1 METTEVLK
9 VPLDVTWT
17 FDYQIDMEK
26 LKNLYSKAKQSQ
38 WDAETYV
45 DWERPIDPSK
55 PLIDEERFGFSR
67 VPLYAKLSDSQREK
81 FRAHMTAQIL
91 SGILHGEQGA
101 LMTAA
106 VLTHAVPDYEGKLYA
121 ATQTMDE
128 ARHVE
133 VYDRYIQR
141 LAIIYPM
148 SSGLKSLIEM
158 AFKGDHWVKVAIGM
172 NMVVESLALGAFHNM
187 AAATTCDTLRTIL
200 QMVLR
205 DESRHVAFGHVYVKE
220 AIGRMTTDE
229 REDIAE
235 FTFEAVSRQRRRG
248 GVASGDSRFIQVL
261 INAGI
266 DPQDFLRSMAEARQ
280 QGLLKGAAA
289 PGQVHMFRD
298 LMMPALVRVGAIT
311 ERTRAKFAEQGIQI
325 FEDTTVLEAMEDDTT
340 GEFDVAVAAEASKGD
355 AERDDAP
362 SGY

>member
-1 METTEVLK
+1 MSTTEILN

-17 FDYQIDMEK
+17 FDYQIDMAK

-38 WDAETYV
+38 WDAETYI

-55 PLIDEERFGFSR
+55 PLIDEDRFGFSR
-67 VPLYAKLSDSQREK
+67 VPLYAKLSDTQRER

-121 ATQTMDE
+121 ATQTYDE

-133 VYDRYIQR
+133 VYDRYIKR

-148 SSGLKSLIEM
+148 NSGLKSLIEM

-187 AAATTCDTLRTIL
+187 GAATTCDTLRTIL

-220 AIGRMTTDE
+220 AIARMTPDE

-248 GVASGDSRFIQVL
+248 GAAAGDGGRFLQVL

-266 DPQDFLRSMAEARQ
+266 EPQDFLKSMAEARE
-280 QGLLKGAAA
+280 QGLLRGTAA

-325 FEDTTVLEAMEDDTT
+325 FEDTTVLEAMEDDAT
-340 GEFDVAVAAEASKGD
+340 GEFDVALAVDAAGG
-355 AERDDAP
+355 EREDAP